1 MIVALEKGL
10 ERLKSELAAYNVQTV
25 IYGEYR
31 GYVDALLYEDI
42 MDMSEM
48 TNDAGGERGILLI
61 NAKGKNAKEI
71 YDILVRKTYSP
82 LF

>member
-10 ERLKSELAAYNVQTV
+10 ERLKNELAAYNVQTV

-48 TNDAGGERGILLI
+48 IDDVGGGRGILLI
-61 NAKGKNAKEI
+61 NAKGKNVKEI